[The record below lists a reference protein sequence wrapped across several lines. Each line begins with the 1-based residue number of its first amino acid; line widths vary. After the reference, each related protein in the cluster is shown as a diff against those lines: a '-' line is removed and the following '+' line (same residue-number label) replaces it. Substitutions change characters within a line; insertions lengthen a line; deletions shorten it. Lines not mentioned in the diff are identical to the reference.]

1 MFRKTTMVALVAAI
15 AILGV
20 VAVLQTG
27 EGADEVSAVDASSA
41 ADIQEAFRS
50 GGNFTLTSNVNITG
64 GTVSADLSLDL
75 NGYTLTTT
83 AVITISSGFELSIFD
98 SSNSRGKLYSNTS
111 DNHLINVEADGSL
124 VLNSGTIDLESPNMG
139 NNTINSRGSV
149 DINGGT
155 IMRSGVTEPDG
166 GAYAIRAVSGTV
178 TVDNASIDSGD
189 NGIGVGPY
197 QPADKVG
204 NSTVVTVS
212 NSYIIAVSYG
222 IAVFGVGDMGD
233 NGSVTLTLDNVVVN
247 SDETCISS
255 NASSGGHAGFTIDVN
270 GGVYTGKFGIYAPG
284 YGIYNVDGAHIT
296 ATVAG
301 IQIAAGVLNINDD
314 TVIET
319 KGVNN
324 GIYNSLAP
332 GGSGTGDIRG
342 AIVVGK
348 HGGGYVGDIDVNING
363 GTLIAPEGGDA
374 IVILDNSTGIDLLAD
389 YHTSVDATGG
399 EIVGNIVFTTAI
411 GDSSSRNK
419 ADDKIDFN
427 LNGASVDG
435 DITRSDEFRGNAAI
449 TSGTVTGDVTG
460 DVDAPSSTG
469 SVYFYDLGITTTYY
483 DSFVLPSEPSR
494 SIEGYT
500 FLGYSLSP
508 DSTTIDYL
516 PGATVFGLTGDV
528 IVYEVWENDNPY
540 VPFPDDD
547 DDYVP
552 IPPVV
557 YDDSG
562 DDDTVTI
569 VACAAAAVVAAIL
582 AVFLIVERKH

>member
-1 MFRKTTMVALVAAI
+1 M
-15 AILGV
+15 
-20 VAVLQTG
+20 
-27 EGADEVSAVDASSA
+27 
-41 ADIQEAFRS
+41 
-50 GGNFTLTSNVNITG
+50 LTSNVEING
-64 GTVSADLSLDL
+64 GTVSSDLVLNL
-75 NGYTLTTT
+75 NGFILTTIG
-83 AVITISSGFELSIFD
+83 VITISSGAELSILD
-98 SSNSRGKLYSNTS
+98 SSNSGGMLFSNAS
-111 DNHLINVEADGSL
+111 KNNLINVEARGSL
-124 VLNSGTIDLESPNMG
+124 VLNSGTINLESPNMG

-197 QPADKVG
+197 WPVDKEG
-204 NSTVVTVS
+204 NYTAV
-212 NSYIIAVSYG
+212 AVSDSHIDAVTYG
-222 IAVFGVGDMGD
+222 IAVFGIGIMQD
-233 NGSVTLTLDNVVVN
+233 NGSVTLTLENAVVN
-247 SDETCISS
+247 SDGTCISS
-255 NASSGGHAGFTIDVN
+255 NASSGDHAGFTIDVN

-319 KGVNN
+319 KGVND

-374 IVILDNSTGIDLLAD
+374 IVILDNSTGVDLLES
-389 YHTSVDATGG
+389 YHTNVDATGG
-399 EIVGNIVFTTAI
+399 DIVGNVVFTTATS
-411 GDSSSRNK
+411 DNSNK
-419 ADDKIDFN
+419 DKEPGMIDFN
-427 LNGASVDG
+427 LDGASVDG
-435 DITRSDEFRGNAAI
+435 DITRSDDFQGDAVI

>member
-1 MFRKTTMVALVAAI
+1 MAALVAAI

-27 EGADEVSAVDASSA
+27 GGADEVSAANASSVD
-41 ADIQEAFRS
+41 DIQDVFEN
-50 GGNFTLTSNVNITG
+50 GGNYTLTSNVDITG
-64 GTVSADLSLDL
+64 GTVSADLNLDL
-75 NGYTLTTT
+75 NGFILTTT
-83 AVITISSGFELSIFD
+83 GVITISSGAELSILD
-98 SSNSRGKLYSNTS
+98 SSNSGGLLYSNTS
-111 DNHLINVEADGSL
+111 ENNLINVEAGGSL
-124 VLNSGTIDLESPNMG
+124 VLNSGTINLESTSMG
-139 NNTINSRGSV
+139 KYTINSYGSV

-155 IMRSGVTEPDG
+155 ITRSGVIEPDG

-178 TVDNASIDSGD
+178 TVDNANIDSGD

-197 QPADKVG
+197 WPNDKEG
-204 NSTVVTVS
+204 NYTAV
-212 NSYIIAVSYG
+212 AVSDSHIDAVTYG
-222 IAVFGVGDMGD
+222 IAVFGIGIMQD

-247 SDETCISS
+247 SDGTCISS
-255 NASSGGHAGFTIDVN
+255 NASSGDHAGFTIDVN
-270 GGVYTGKFGIYAPG
+270 GGVYSGKFGIYAPG

-296 ATVAG
+296 ATIAG
-301 IQIAAGVLNINDD
+301 IQIAAGVLNINDN

-319 KGVNN
+319 NGVNN

-374 IVILDNSTGIDLLAD
+374 IVILDNSTGIDLLES
-389 YHTSVDATGG
+389 YHTNVDATGG
-399 EIVGNIVFTTAI
+399 EIIGDVVFTTAT
-411 GDSSSRNK
+411 GNSNQ
-419 ADDKIDFN
+419 DKDAGMIDFN
-427 LNGASVDG
+427 LDGSSVDG
-435 DITRSDEFRGNAAI
+435 DIIKSNNFQGDAVI
-449 TSGTVTGDVTG
+449 TSGTVTGDVTE
-460 DVDAPSSTG
+460 DVKVPSSTG

-516 PGATVFGLTGDV
+516 PGATVSGLIGNVT
-528 IVYEVWENDNPY
+528 VYEVWENDNPF

-557 YDDSG
+557 YEDSG

>member
-1 MFRKTTMVALVAAI
+1 M
-15 AILGV
+15 
-20 VAVLQTG
+20 
-27 EGADEVSAVDASSA
+27 
-41 ADIQEAFRS
+41 
-50 GGNFTLTSNVNITG
+50 
-64 GTVSADLSLDL
+64 
-75 NGYTLTTT
+75 TTT
-83 AVITISSGFELSIFD
+83 GVITISSGAELSILD
-98 SSNSRGKLYSNTS
+98 SSNSGGLLYSNTFE
-111 DNHLINVEADGSL
+111 NNLINVEAGGSL
-124 VLNSGTIDLESPNMG
+124 VLNSGTINLESPSMG
-139 NNTINSRGSV
+139 KYTINSYGSV

-155 IMRSGVTEPDG
+155 ITRSGVIEPDG

-178 TVDNASIDSGD
+178 TVDNANIDSGD

-197 QPADKVG
+197 WPNDKKG
-204 NSTVVTVS
+204 NYTAV
-212 NSYIIAVSYG
+212 AVSDSHIDAVTYG
-222 IAVFGVGDMGD
+222 IAVFGIGIMQD

-247 SDETCISS
+247 SDGTCISS
-255 NASSGGHAGFTIDVN
+255 NASSGDHAGFTIDVN
-270 GGVYTGKFGIYAPG
+270 GGVYSGKFGIYAPG

-296 ATVAG
+296 ATIAG
-301 IQIAAGVLNINDD
+301 IQIAAGVLNINDN

-319 KGVNN
+319 NGVNN

-374 IVILDNSTGIDLLAD
+374 IVILDNSTGIDLLES
-389 YHTSVDATGG
+389 YHTNVDATGG
-399 EIVGNIVFTTAI
+399 EIIGDVVFTTAT
-411 GDSSSRNK
+411 GNSNQ
-419 ADDKIDFN
+419 DKDAGMIDFN
-427 LNGASVDG
+427 LDGSSVDG
-435 DITRSDEFRGNAAI
+435 DIIKSNNFQGDAVI
-449 TSGTVTGDVTG
+449 TSGTVTGDVTE
-460 DVDAPSSTG
+460 DVKVPSSTG

-516 PGATVFGLTGDV
+516 PGATVSGLIGNVT
-528 IVYEVWENDNPY
+528 VYEVWENDNPF

-557 YDDSG
+557 YEDSG

>member
-1 MFRKTTMVALVAAI
+1 MPSSPSWVSLRFCRPGG
-15 AILGV
+15 GV
-20 VAVLQTG
+20 
-27 EGADEVSAVDASSA
+27 DEVDATTPD
-41 ADIQEAFRS
+41 DIQAAFQN
-50 GGNFTLTSNVNITG
+50 GGSYVLTSNVEING
-64 GTVSADLSLDL
+64 GTVSSDLVLNL
-75 NGYTLTTT
+75 NGFILTTIG
-83 AVITISSGFELSIFD
+83 VITISSGAELSILD
-98 SSNSRGKLYSNTS
+98 SSNSGGMLFSNAS
-111 DNHLINVEADGSL
+111 KNNLINVEARGSL
-124 VLNSGTIDLESPNMG
+124 VLNSGTINLESPNMG

-197 QPADKVG
+197 WPVDKEG
-204 NSTVVTVS
+204 NYTAV
-212 NSYIIAVSYG
+212 AVSDSHIDAVTYG
-222 IAVFGVGDMGD
+222 IAVFGIGIMQD
-233 NGSVTLTLDNVVVN
+233 NGSVTLTLENAVVN
-247 SDETCISS
+247 SDGTCISS
-255 NASSGGHAGFTIDVN
+255 NASSGDHAGFTIDVN

-319 KGVNN
+319 KGVND

-374 IVILDNSTGIDLLAD
+374 IVILDNSTGVDLLES
-389 YHTSVDATGG
+389 YHTNVDATGG
-399 EIVGNIVFTTAI
+399 DIVGNVVFTTATS
-411 GDSSSRNK
+411 DNSNK
-419 ADDKIDFN
+419 DKEPGMIDFN
-427 LNGASVDG
+427 LDGASVDG
-435 DITRSDEFRGNAAI
+435 DITRSDDFQGDAVI

>member
-1 MFRKTTMVALVAAI
+1 M
-15 AILGV
+15 
-20 VAVLQTG
+20 
-27 EGADEVSAVDASSA
+27 D
-41 ADIQEAFRS
+41 DIQDAFEN
-50 GGNFTLTSNVNITG
+50 GGNYALTSNVDITG
-64 GTVSADLSLDL
+64 GTVSADLNLDL
-75 NGYTLTTT
+75 NGFILTTIG
-83 AVITISSGFELSIFD
+83 VITISSGAELSILD
-98 SSNSRGKLYSNTS
+98 SSNSGGMLFSNAS
-111 DNHLINVEADGSL
+111 ENNLINVEARGSL
-124 VLNSGTIDLESPNMG
+124 VLNSGTINLESPNMG

-178 TVDNASIDSGD
+178 TVDNANIDSGD

-197 QPADKVG
+197 QPEDKVS

-222 IAVFGVGDMGD
+222 IAVFGVGDMED

-255 NASSGGHAGFTIDVN
+255 NASSGDHAGFTIDVN

-319 KGVNN
+319 KGVND

-332 GGSGTGDIRG
+332 GGSGTGDING

-547 DDYVP
+547 DDPY
-552 IPPVV
+552 IPPSFVV
-557 YDDSG
+557 QESDDS
-562 DDDTVTI
+562 DDGAVKV

-582 AVFLIVERKH
+582 AAFLIFMQRKN

>member
-1 MFRKTTMVALVAAI
+1 MAALVAAI

-27 EGADEVSAVDASSA
+27 GGADEVSAANASSA
-41 ADIQEAFRS
+41 DDIQDVFEN
-50 GGNFTLTSNVNITG
+50 GGNYTLTSNVDITG
-64 GTVSADLSLDL
+64 GTVSADLNLDL
-75 NGYTLTTT
+75 NGFILTTT
-83 AVITISSGFELSIFD
+83 GVITISSGAELSILD
-98 SSNSRGKLYSNTS
+98 SSNSGGLLYSNTS
-111 DNHLINVEADGSL
+111 ENNLINVEAGGSL
-124 VLNSGTIDLESPNMG
+124 VLNSGTINLESPSMG
-139 NNTINSRGSV
+139 KYTINSYGSV

-155 IMRSGVTEPDG
+155 ITRSGVIEPDG

-178 TVDNASIDSGD
+178 TVDNANIDSGD

-197 QPADKVG
+197 WPKDKEG
-204 NSTVVTVS
+204 NYTAV
-212 NSYIIAVSYG
+212 AVSDSHIDAVTYG
-222 IAVFGVGDMGD
+222 IAVFGIGIMQD

-247 SDETCISS
+247 SDGTCISS
-255 NASSGGHAGFTIDVN
+255 NASSGDHAGFTIDVN

-296 ATVAG
+296 ATIAG
-301 IQIAAGVLNINDD
+301 IQIAAGVLNINDN

-319 KGVNN
+319 NGVNN

-342 AIVVGK
+342 VIVVGK
-348 HGGGYVGDIDVNING
+348 HGGGYVGDIDVNIYG

-374 IVILDNSTGIDLLAD
+374 IVILDNSTGVDLLES
-389 YHTSVDATGG
+389 YHTNVDATGG
-399 EIVGNIVFTTAI
+399 DIVGDVVFTTATS
-411 GDSSSRNK
+411 DNSNK
-419 ADDKIDFN
+419 DKESGKIDFN
-427 LNGASVDG
+427 LDGSSVDG
-435 DITRSDEFRGNAAI
+435 DIIKSDDFQGDAVI

-483 DSFVLPSEPSR
+483 GSFVLPSEPSR

-516 PGATVFGLTGDV
+516 PGATVSGLTGNV
-528 IVYEVWENDNPY
+528 TVYEVWENDNPY

-557 YDDSG
+557 YEDSG

>member
-1 MFRKTTMVALVAAI
+1 MAALVATI

-20 VAVLQTG
+20 VVVLQTG
-27 EGADEVSAVDASSA
+27 GGADEVSAVDASSA
-41 ADIQEAFRS
+41 NDIQDAFKD
-50 GGNFTLTSNVNITG
+50 GGNYTLTSDVDITG
-64 GTVSADLSLDL
+64 GTVSADLNLDL
-75 NGYTLTTT
+75 NGFILTTIG
-83 AVITISSGFELSIFD
+83 VITISSGAELSID
-98 SSNSRGKLYSNTS
+98 SSNSGGLLYSNTS
-111 DNHLINVEADGSL
+111 ENYLINVEAGGSL
-124 VLNSGTIDLESPNMG
+124 VLNSGTINLESPSMG
-139 NNTINSRGSV
+139 KYTINSYGSV

-155 IMRSGVTEPDG
+155 ITRSGVIEPDG

-178 TVDNASIDSGD
+178 TVDNANIDSGD

-197 QPADKVG
+197 WPKDKKG
-204 NSTVVTVS
+204 NYTAVTVS
-212 NSYIIAVSYG
+212 DSYIDAVTYG
-222 IAVFGVGDMGD
+222 IAVFGVGDMED
-233 NGSVTLTLDNVVVN
+233 NGSVTLTLENVVVN
-247 SDETCISS
+247 SDGTCISS
-255 NASSGGHAGFTIDVN
+255 NASSGDHAGFTIDVN
-270 GGVYTGKFGIYAPG
+270 GGVYTGEFGIYAPG

-296 ATVAG
+296 ATIAG
-301 IQIAAGVLNINDD
+301 IQMAAGVLNINDD

-319 KGVNN
+319 KGVNG

-332 GGSGTGDIRG
+332 GGSGTGDISG

-363 GTLIAPEGGDA
+363 GTLIAPDGGDA
-374 IVILDNSTGIDLLAD
+374 IVVLDNSTGIDSLAD
-389 YHTSVDATGG
+389 YHTNVDATGG
-399 EIVGNIVFTTAI
+399 DIVGNVVFTTAT
-411 GDSSSRNK
+411 SENSNK
-419 ADDKIDFN
+419 DKEPGKIDFN
-427 LNGASVDG
+427 LDGSSVDG
-435 DITRSDEFRGNAAI
+435 DIIKSDDFKGDAVI

-460 DVDAPSSTG
+460 DVDTPSSTG

-516 PGATVFGLTGDV
+516 PGATVSGLIGNVT
-528 IVYEVWENDNPY
+528 VYEVWENDNPF

-557 YDDSG
+557 YEDSG

>member
-1 MFRKTTMVALVAAI
+1 
-15 AILGV
+15 
-20 VAVLQTG
+20 
-27 EGADEVSAVDASSA
+27 
-41 ADIQEAFRS
+41 
-50 GGNFTLTSNVNITG
+50 
-64 GTVSADLSLDL
+64 
-75 NGYTLTTT
+75 
-83 AVITISSGFELSIFD
+83 
-98 SSNSRGKLYSNTS
+98 
-111 DNHLINVEADGSL
+111 
-124 VLNSGTIDLESPNMG
+124 
-139 NNTINSRGSV
+139 
-149 DINGGT
+149 
-155 IMRSGVTEPDG
+155 MRSGVTEPDG

-178 TVDNASIDSGD
+178 TVDNANINSGD

-197 QPADKVG
+197 QDADKAS

-212 NSYIIAVSYG
+212 NSYIVAVSYG
-222 IAVFGVGDMGD
+222 IAVFGVGDMED

-255 NASSGGHAGFTIDVN
+255 NASSGDYAGFTIDVN

-319 KGVNN
+319 KGVND

-374 IVILDNSTGIDLLAD
+374 IVVLDNSTGIESLAS

-399 EIVGNIVFTTAI
+399 DIVGNVVFTTAT
-411 GDSSSRNK
+411 SENSNENK
-419 ADDKIDFN
+419 KPEMIDFN
-427 LNGASVDG
+427 LDGASVDG
-435 DITRSDEFRGNAAI
+435 DITRSDDFQGDAVI

-460 DVDAPSSTG
+460 DVVAPSSTG

-508 DSTTIDYL
+508 DSTMIDYL
-516 PGATVFGLTGDV
+516 PGATVSGLTGDV
-528 IVYEVWENDNPY
+528 TVYEVWENDNPY

>member
-1 MFRKTTMVALVAAI
+1 MAALVAAI

-27 EGADEVSAVDASSA
+27 GGADEVSAANASSVD
-41 ADIQEAFRS
+41 DIQDAFEN
-50 GGNFTLTSNVNITG
+50 GGNYALTSNVDITG
-64 GTVSADLSLDL
+64 GTVSADLNLDL
-75 NGYTLTTT
+75 NGFILTTIG
-83 AVITISSGFELSIFD
+83 VITISSGAELSILD
-98 SSNSRGKLYSNTS
+98 SSNSGGMLFSNAS
-111 DNHLINVEADGSL
+111 ENNLINVEARGSL
-124 VLNSGTIDLESPNMG
+124 VLNSGTINLESPNMG

-178 TVDNASIDSGD
+178 TVDNANIDSGD

-197 QPADKVG
+197 QPEDKVS

-222 IAVFGVGDMGD
+222 IAVFGVGDMED

-255 NASSGGHAGFTIDVN
+255 NASSGDHAGFTIDVN

-319 KGVNN
+319 KGVND

-332 GGSGTGDIRG
+332 GGSGTGDING

-348 HGGGYVGDIDVNING
+348 HGGGFGDIDVNING